1 MRKRS
6 KSAAA
11 RRGAAVAA
19 AVSMTLAMSCA
30 PGELVGQPLFGIT
43 AGAESSGIC
52 GDDLSWKLD
61 SEGTLTIV
69 GTGSMY
75 DQPETRW
82 KPLRNSIT
90 AIVIESG
97 VTSIGDYA
105 FEGLTNVK
113 SVSLPDTLVS
123 IGGEA
128 FANTGASAGIDYIS
142 IPDSVISIGN
152 GAFELC
158 NVDLVR
164 LPSGITAIPDDAF
177 SHSRIRSIVIPENVT
192 EIGDRAFAYCTSLV
206 SAELPEGIVTIGE
219 SAFSFCLSLE
229 YLTLPASLETIGD
242 RALYD
247 CDSLAGISVPTAVK
261 SIGMYAF
268 ARCDGL
274 EMVYIPDSVLSVGSG
289 LLANDPRLDSVY
301 YSGTQNEW
309 YSVFEPS
316 GLETDDEVRSYLGA
330 GDDVS
335 FVFAA
340 SPLLPDHE
348 SGLNVKKTSLIP
360 GEEFDLDIYIPPRAQ
375 EADSLYFT
383 VKFDSDAF
391 EVVSWY
397 SSDISSPVYIGK
409 YIPDSLADRGADYI
423 ALDASAAGADL
434 SEGILLTA
442 RMRVRENAPAGDH
455 RIYFEK
461 AGAFRSDRTS
471 SVQESLWYPTSMSVN
486 LSVSSD
492 SVVGHISGY
501 GDNKGIITVTLFD
514 PDGRAVSSMTAVDG
528 DYVFSGLTPGASYSV
543 RASMPRCA
551 PRTVTF
557 TAGDSVTEQD
567 IVLRKY
573 GDVNGDTFVDAKDAT
588 QIMRYEVGMPSLIK
602 GADDTVDTY
611 LLQVAD
617 IIGSGK
623 PSSKDATQILRY
635 DVGMT
640 SIFDRLV

>member
-11 RRGAAVAA
+11 RRAAAVAA
-19 AVSMTLAMSCA
+19 AVGMTLAMSCV
-30 PGELVGQPLFGIT
+30 PSGPVGQPLLGIT

-61 SEGTLTIV
+61 NEGTLTVI
-69 GTGSMY
+69 GTGAMY

-113 SVSLPDTLVS
+113 SISLPDTLTA
-123 IGGEA
+123 IGDEA
-128 FANTGASAGIDYIS
+128 FCNTGTSAAIDYIY
-142 IPDSVISIGN
+142 IPDSVVSIGT
-152 GAFELC
+152 GAFEMC
-158 NVDLVR
+158 NADSVR
-164 LPSGITAIPDDAF
+164 LPAGITAIPDDAF

-192 EIGDRAFAYCTSLV
+192 EIGDKAFAYCTSLV
-206 SAELPEGIVTIGE
+206 SAELPEGVVTIGE
-219 SAFSFCLSLE
+219 SAFSSCLSLE
-229 YLTLPASLETIGD
+229 YLTLPASLEVIGD

-247 CDSLAGISVPTAVK
+247 CDSLVGISIPTAVK
-261 SIGMYAF
+261 SIGNYAF
-268 ARCDGL
+268 ARCDEL
-274 EMVYIPDSVLSVGSG
+274 EMVYIPDSVLAIGSG
-289 LLANDPRLDSVY
+289 MLANDPLLDAVY

-309 YSVFEPS
+309 YLVFEPS
-316 GLETDDEVRSYLGA
+316 GLETDDEVRSYLGV
-330 GDDVS
+330 DDYVS

-340 SPLLPDHE
+340 SPLLPDQE

-360 GEEFDLDIYIPPRAQ
+360 SETFDLDIYIPPCAKK
-375 EADSLYFT
+375 ADSLYFT
-383 VKFDSDAF
+383 VKFDSGAF

-397 SSDISSPVYIGK
+397 SSDTGSPAYIGK
-409 YIPDSLADRGADYI
+409 YIPDSLADRGANYI

-442 RMRVRENAPAGDH
+442 KMKVKENASAGGH
-455 RIYFEK
+455 RIYFEE
-461 AGAFRSDRTS
+461 AGAFRSGH
-471 SVQESLWYPTSMSVN
+471 ESLWYPTSTSVT

-492 SVVGHISGY
+492 SVVGHVSGY
-501 GDNKGIITVTLFD
+501 GDNKGIVTVTLLD

-588 QIMRYEVGMPSLIK
+588 QILRYEAGLPSMIK
-602 GADDTVDTY
+602 SAGSTADTY

-617 IIGSGK
+617 ITGSGD
-623 PSSKDATQILRY
+623 PCSKDATQILRY